1 MGVSI
6 RCTSFQEKH
15 KKLYPMVVLQYA
27 AFAGKYTYG
36 MTFVTTIE
44 KQMYYYSAFGA
55 LGFIKRLHKQ
65 LEGFHSIFQN

>member
-1 MGVSI
+1 
-6 RCTSFQEKH
+6 
-15 KKLYPMVVLQYA
+15 MVVLQYA